1 MANQILNK
9 IDIGQK
15 VDIESVKYGTKYII
29 SQIHDLEVTI
39 LKEDR

>member
-1 MANQILNK
+1 MANQIFKK

-15 VDIESVKYGTKYII
+15 VDLESVKYGTKYII
-29 SQIHDLEVTI
+29 SQIHGLEVTV